1 MYDFED
7 SRGGTHGPPL
17 PKPMVALTALEVVRV
32 AVEYPISVG
41 LDAVLP
47 ARRSGG
53 DRPVLVL
60 PGFSASDSLT
70 GRLRAH
76 LRKQDYRVHGWGLG
90 TNHGLTDEIVAGLPA
105 RLDTIHQRYGRPVSV
120 VGWSFGGL
128 LARWLGHVRSE
139 QVERVITL
147 GSPWR
152 PQGEITRTTA
162 LFERAAQKH
171 GLSPDARDIV
181 DVLRQPMPVPCT
193 AVYSKTDGVVNWRSC
208 ALDDGEDQENIAVV
222 SSHIGLVSNP
232 LSLAVVSDRLAHD
245 HQGDAPFEWRRCLH
259 RSLFG
264 QQTRTSTVRS

>member
-7 SRGGTHGPPL
+7 SRDRTSGPPL
-17 PKPMVALTALEVVRV
+17 PKPMIALTALEVVRV
-32 AVEYPISVG
+32 AVEYPVSVG

-47 ARRSGG
+47 VRRVGG
-53 DRPVLVL
+53 GRPVLVL

-70 GRLRAH
+70 RRLRAH
-76 LRKQDYRVHGWGLG
+76 LRRQDYRVHGWGLG

-105 RLDTIHQRYGRPVSV
+105 RLDTIHERYGRPVSV

-128 LARWLGHVRSE
+128 LARWLGHVRPD
-139 QVERVITL
+139 QVDRVITL

-162 LFERAAQKH
+162 LFERAARKY
-171 GLSPDARDIV
+171 GLSPEARDIV
-181 DVLRQPMPVPCT
+181 DTLRQPMPVPCT

-208 ALDDGEDQENIAVV
+208 ALDDAQDQQNIAVV

-232 LSLAVVSDRLAHD
+232 LSLAVVSDRLAHE
-245 HQGDAPFEWRRCLH
+245 HPADAAFLWRRCLH

-264 QQTRTSTVRS
+264 HQPRTPTVRS